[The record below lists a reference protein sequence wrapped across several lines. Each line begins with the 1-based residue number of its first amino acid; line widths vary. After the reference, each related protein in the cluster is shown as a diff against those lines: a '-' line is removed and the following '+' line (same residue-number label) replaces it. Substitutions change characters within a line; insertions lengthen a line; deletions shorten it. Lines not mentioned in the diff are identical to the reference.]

1 MKAVDT
7 NILVRFLT
15 KDDAIQAQKVY
26 ELFKK
31 AETKREPLFVSL
43 LVVLELLWVL
53 ESVYSIPREEIVDA
67 INELLYLP
75 VLKFENIPILW
86 TFIKNATGARQ
97 DLADI
102 LIACTAKSNGCST
115 VLTFDKRAAK
125 SGLFEEL

>member
-53 ESVYSIPREEIVDA
+53 ESVYSIPREEKV
-67 INELLYLP
+67 NYGKFGNLLAE
-75 VLKFENIPILW
+75 V
-86 TFIKNATGARQ
+86 
-97 DLADI
+97 
-102 LIACTAKSNGCST
+102 
-115 VLTFDKRAAK
+115 RAVCVK
-125 SGLFEEL
+125 KK

>member
-86 TFIKNATGARQ
+86 TFIKMLQAQPGSLRYPYCLHSKIQ
-97 DLADI
+97 WLQHCPD
-102 LIACTAKSNGCST
+102 
-115 VLTFDKRAAK
+115 V
-125 SGLFEEL
+125 